1 MEKIT
6 KRAYSVSDPQMLCS
20 DVNYWTK
27 KQKISRQR
35 QAYNSSRCREKCIY
49 MKTIIY
55 KIGYFRLIIG
65 DDDLLC
71 PLTVSQNHK
80 SDQSLQRLKNR
91 RCNEEGYYGE

>member
-6 KRAYSVSDPQMLCS
+6 KRAYSVSAPQMLCS

-35 QAYNSSRCREKCIY
+35 QAYNSSRCREKCTY

-65 DDDLLC
+65 DNDLLC

-80 SDQSLQRLKNR
+80 SDQSLQRLKDR
-91 RCNEEGYYGE
+91 RCNEEGYDGE